1 MAEELPRFVKLGARD
16 RLNLIIAKAVSGVP
30 LARTPSAPPG
40 FLKRSDAAW
49 YSVDTAHPLWQ
60 SIVEQKKIS
69 LFWEGAPEGA
79 QTRLVATG
87 R

>member
-1 MAEELPRFVKLGARD
+1 MAEELPRFAKLGARD

-30 LARTPSAPPG
+30 LIRALSAPPG
-40 FLKRSDAAW
+40 FIKRPDAAW
-49 YSVDTAHPLWQ
+49 YHVDTAHPLWQ
-60 SIVEQKKIS
+60 SVVEQGKIS

-79 QTRLVATG
+79 EVRLVATG